1 MQQQTK
7 KFNSKPFGEVCQ
19 EWIRY
24 KTKSTSAHL
33 WSNYEMFY
41 TEFFSPLGA
50 MAMNSMNIKK
60 ADKILLSVR
69 QYPYEKR
76 AEFARQNCCS
86 LHMFIKITLGEIVDY
101 AIRKKY
107 MENKKELVNF
117 FRVQRY
123 AASGTYHK
131 NRLLY
136 K

>member
-7 KFNSKPFGEVCQ
+7 KFISKSFGEVCK
-19 EWIRY
+19 EWIGY
-24 KTKSTSAHL
+24 KTKTTSERL
-33 WSNYEMFY
+33 WANYEMFDA
-41 TEFFSPLGA
+41 EFFSPFGA

-86 LHMFIKITLGEIVDY
+86 LHMFVKITLGEIVDY
-101 AIRKKY
+101 AIRKNY
-107 MENKKELVNF
+107 MENKKELVKF
-117 FRVQRY
+117 FRVQKNSIRN
-123 AASGTYHK
+123 TYGS
-131 NRLLY
+131 RLIY

>member
-7 KFNSKPFGEVCQ
+7 KFDSKPFGEVCQ

-107 MENKKELVNF
+107 MENKKELVKF
-117 FRVQRY
+117 FRVQRDV
-123 AASGTYHK
+123 ASGTYHK

>member
-1 MQQQTK
+1 MRQQTK
-7 KFNSKPFGEVCQ
+7 KFISKSFGEVCK

-24 KTKSTSAHL
+24 KTKTTSERL
-33 WSNYEMFY
+33 WANYEMFDA
-41 TEFFSPLGA
+41 EFFSPFGA

-76 AEFARQNCCS
+76 AEFSRQNCCS
-86 LHMFIKITLGEIVDY
+86 LHMFVKITLGEIVDY

-107 MENKKELVNF
+107 MENKKELVKF
-117 FRVQRY
+117 FRVQKNSIRD
-123 AASGTYHK
+123 TYGS
-131 NRLLY
+131 RLIY

>member
-69 QYPYEKR
+69 QYPYE
-76 AEFARQNCCS
+76 
-86 LHMFIKITLGEIVDY
+86 
-101 AIRKKY
+101 
-107 MENKKELVNF
+107 
-117 FRVQRY
+117 
-123 AASGTYHK
+123 
-131 NRLLY
+131 
-136 K
+136 

>member
-1 MQQQTK
+1 
-7 KFNSKPFGEVCQ
+7 
-19 EWIRY
+19 
-24 KTKSTSAHL
+24 
-33 WSNYEMFY
+33 MFY

-107 MENKKELVNF
+107 MENKKELVKF
-117 FRVQRY
+117 FRVQRD

>member
-107 MENKKELVNF
+107 MENKKELVKF
-117 FRVQRY
+117 FRVQRD